1 MHTHTHTYD
10 ILADI
15 RHVEKMKDLYMKLAE
30 LQAEARAPRPQQV
43 QSIATALEAQVR
55 AVNDWNQLVESTQHT
70 LTYAGAC

>member
-1 MHTHTHTYD
+1 
-10 ILADI
+10 
-15 RHVEKMKDLYMKLAE
+15 MKDLYMKLAE

-55 AVNDWNQLVESTQHT
+55 VVNDWNQLVESTQHT